1 MNKRTIL
8 TLTLALLLLLLPL
21 TACSGGG
28 DEGGEEGALR
38 DVTVILDYIAN
49 TNHTGMYVAQKLGYY
64 EEEGLSVTITE
75 PADGVTP
82 TLIAAG
88 KGDFGVSYQEDL
100 TYARASEDPLPIKA
114 IATLIQH
121 NTSGIASLQSKGI
134 ETVADFAGK
143 TYAGWGSPAE
153 EAILKAVMASAGLDP
168 AQLKIITSDS
178 VSYFG
183 LESEYDLIWLFE
195 AWDAIA
201 ASRDGLALN
210 YIALRDLDTRLDYY
224 TPILLTSESMLE
236 NDPELVRAFLR
247 ATRKGYE
254 YAMQN
259 PEEAA
264 GILHETASTY
274 DLEMLIESQNYLT
287 DKYVEDAPRWGEM
300 KAEVWSGYTDFML
313 EHQLIDRA
321 VPAEECFT
329 NEFLPE

>member
-1 MNKRTIL
+1 MKTRRML
-8 TLTLALLLLLLPL
+8 MLTLALVL
-21 TACSGGG
+21 TAALLAGCSGGG
-28 DEGGEEGALR
+28 QEESGGDGALR
-38 DVTVILDYIAN
+38 DVTVILDYIPN
-49 TNHTGMYVAQKLGYY
+49 TNHTGLYVAQKLGYY
-64 EEEGLSVTITE
+64 EEEGMAVTITE

-88 KGDFGVSYQEDL
+88 KGDFGVTYQEDL

-121 NTSGIASLQSKGI
+121 NTSGLASLKAKGI

-153 EAILKAVMASAGLDP
+153 EAILKAVMKNAGLDP
-168 AQLKIITSDS
+168 AQLKTITSDS
-178 VSYFG
+178 ISYFG

-195 AWDAIA
+195 AWDAVA
-201 ASRDGLALN
+201 ARRDGLDLN
-210 YIALRDLDTRLDYY
+210 YIALRDLDPRLDYY
-224 TPILLTSESMLE
+224 TPILCAAESTLE
-236 NDPELVRAFLR
+236 ADPELVKAFLR
-247 ATRKGYE
+247 ATEKGYA
-254 YAMQN
+254 YAMEH

-287 DKYVEDAPRWGEM
+287 DKYVADAPRWGEM
-300 KAEVWSGYTDFML
+300 KAEVWSGYTAFML
-313 EHQLIDRA
+313 ENQLIDRD

-329 NEFLPE
+329 NEFLP